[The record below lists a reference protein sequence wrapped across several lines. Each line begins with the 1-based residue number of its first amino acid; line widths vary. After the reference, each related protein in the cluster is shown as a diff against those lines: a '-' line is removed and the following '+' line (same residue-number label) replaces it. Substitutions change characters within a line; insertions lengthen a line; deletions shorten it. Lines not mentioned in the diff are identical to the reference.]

1 MVYFLGYHRYG
12 RGLLDDFGF
21 FFFAFFIDLFV
32 SSRWQVVQEYVSF
45 VGFIVAVLIPY
56 SFSK

>member
-1 MVYFLGYHRYG
+1 MTLA
-12 RGLLDDFGF
+12 F